1 MVATNSNA
9 PAAEDVPLEGH
20 QPDPSADVEFI
31 PMQRSALDR
40 TKAVKFTSDE
50 MKRLTKLQEWLAVTI
65 NPETN
70 EPFIPANTFAAM
82 VVFALNWTFTQMMA
96 VAKQMA
102 ERQEG

>member
-1 MVATNSNA
+1 MVATERQPS
-9 PAAEDVPLEGH
+9 AAQDVPLEGH
-20 QPDPSADVEFI
+20 VPDETADVEFI

-50 MKRLTKLQEWLAVTI
+50 MQRLEKLQEWLAVTI

-82 VVFALNWTFTQMMA
+82 VVFALNWTFTQMGE
-96 VAKQMA
+96 VAKQLA
-102 ERQEG
+102 QRQGG